1 MKNTSKAAY
10 IKSLEFKGSHQEKIL
25 KAFKDN
31 DRDLDV
37 NELALITGLTIHQV
51 WKRLSE
57 LERALKIKMIHSSST
72 FTRYVLVRQM
82 SIPQA
87 QEEYNLKTLKRGVR
101 MLLRK
106 KHLLSNTLIF
116 ELEKLNKIIK

>member
-10 IKSLEFKGSHQEKIL
+10 IKSLGFKGSHQERIL

-57 LERALKIKMIHSSST
+57 LERALKIKMVSSSST

-101 MLLRK
+101 MCLRK

-116 ELEKLNKIIK
+116 ELEKLNKIL